1 MDLILELLDVPG
13 QLLSVLEPI
22 SSLGANLVTI
32 IHKRDDK
39 NDKGRIPVQITLEG
53 EKENLS
59 LIVNK
64 LSQMDVNVR
73 AIDGVLSKEITTFIL
88 IGHII
93 DTDIKDSMDQIN
105 SLKGIEVSNLEL
117 NLKMDSKSTAKLI
130 IKSDSGLKDT
140 LIDKVQEI
148 ASKKDLFL
156 ISEI

>member
-130 IKSDSGLKDT
+130 IKSDYGLKDT